1 MRYLGV
7 ENNGDRGKS
16 TRHRRA
22 THWRETPPTQGM
34 KGSSVRSRGDPYDN
48 GDNSEDA
55 LQCLTCEFIA
65 YPCIFSYFDVA

>member
-55 LQCLTCEFIA
+55 L
-65 YPCIFSYFDVA
+65 